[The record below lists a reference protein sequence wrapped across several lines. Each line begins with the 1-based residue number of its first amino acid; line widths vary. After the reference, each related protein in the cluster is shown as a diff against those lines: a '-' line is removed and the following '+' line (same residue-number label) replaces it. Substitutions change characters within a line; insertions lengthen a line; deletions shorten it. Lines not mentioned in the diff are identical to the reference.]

1 MSIDSRR
8 WDSGLPSQRHP
19 QKLPRKDPTALEVV
33 LLLQPVHGGAV
44 GLGDIPERI
53 SIPYSVVQHIRGSH
67 PSLGLAGGL
76 VGHVPSVRSGEDGD
90 VVVRWI
96 AFPSSLQ
103 NPCRLQRKK
112 NTLQPRS
119 AGPAPAPPDV
129 YGHPGG
135 VDGAGRRIPR
145 LPGKGAGQ
153 TGHHQFLPTSSTV
166 LTGKSENEGPSFRAS
181 ERIRNSVQLEV
192 PVGPHLDQVSRPDEP
207 LDLGRALY
215 VGEVMDSRCPGLT
228 VERCGRTSEALPLSV
243 LGNERE
249 DPDQHEEE
257 GERSI
262 LKPAESRN
270 LGVSICGHGSVG
282 MQ

>member
-1 MSIDSRR
+1 MSIGSKR
-8 WDSGLPSQRHP
+8 WDSGLPSRRHL
-19 QKLPRKDPTALEVV
+19 QKLPRIDPTALKVV
-33 LLLQPVHGGAV
+33 LLLQPVHGGTV
-44 GLGDIPERI
+44 GLGNIPERI
-53 SIPYSVVQHIRGSH
+53 SIPYSVVQHICRSH
-67 PSLGLAGGL
+67 PSLGLGGGL
-76 VGHVPSVRSGEDGD
+76 AGYVSSVGLREDGD
-90 VVVRWI
+90 VIVRWI

-103 NPCRLQRKK
+103 NPRRLQRKK
-112 NTLQPRS
+112 NTLQPGS
-119 AGPAPAPPDV
+119 AGPAPTPPDV

-145 LPGKGAGQ
+145 LPGKGACQ
-153 TGHHQFLPTSSTV
+153 TGHHQFLPTGSMV

-192 PVGPHLDQVSRPDEP
+192 PVGPHLDQVSRSNEP

-228 VERCGRTSEALPLSV
+228 VERGGRTPEALPLSV
-243 LGNERE
+243 LGNEKK
-249 DPDQHEEE
+249 DPDQHDEE

-262 LKPAESRN
+262 LKPAESRD
-270 LGVSICGHGSVG
+270 LGVSICRHGPVG